1 MENMH
6 SSLDRCLFLLPISI
20 HVLGMIKTI
29 YKITIIPTSWASQS
43 LRKNLSYCNRI

>member
-20 HVLGMIKTI
+20 HAFLKRE
-29 YKITIIPTSWASQS
+29 K
-43 LRKNLSYCNRI
+43 KNLSSE